1 MIVSLRLCDIA
12 VKNKH
17 MKKISVLAI
26 IGSLVLN
33 TSFAQ
38 KEKLFKYPFVNQ
50 TEFGVLFGRVKNP
63 NYSYYYPSFS
73 SYWPAPTPNGYS
85 LQNVANLSVQTFNG
99 FQVRKKTTVGLT
111 TGFDMY
117 RSAVL
122 VPVAL
127 GLRHVIYE
135 KSEQGAKLQA
145 GIDAGYGAT
154 FGASKNSF
162 EDVSGGMLINPTI
175 GFKFPAR
182 NGSAY
187 LVNFG
192 YKYQYMK
199 VSQNFDESDLY
210 NIASVETKNLNR
222 FQIRLGFQF

>member
-1 MIVSLRLCDIA
+1 
-12 VKNKH
+12 
-17 MKKISVLAI
+17 MKKIFILAI

-33 TSFAQ
+33 TSVAQ

-50 TEFGVLFGRVKNP
+50 TEFGLLFGRVKNA
-63 NYSYYYPSFS
+63 NYSYSYPSFS
-73 SYWPAPTPNGYS
+73 SYWPNPIPNGYS
-85 LQNVANLSVQTFNG
+85 LQNVANLSIQTFNG

-117 RSAVL
+117 SSAVL

-127 GLRHVIYE
+127 GLRHIIFE

-154 FGASKNSF
+154 FGASKNSY
-162 EDVSGGMLINPTI
+162 EDVSGGILINPTV
-175 GFKFPAR
+175 GFKFPTR
-182 NGSAY
+182 NGSAW

-192 YKYQYMK
+192 YKYQYME
-199 VSQNFDESDLY
+199 VSQNFEESDMY
-210 NIASVETKNLNR
+210 NISSVETKNLNR
-222 FQIRLGFQF
+222 FQVRLGFQF